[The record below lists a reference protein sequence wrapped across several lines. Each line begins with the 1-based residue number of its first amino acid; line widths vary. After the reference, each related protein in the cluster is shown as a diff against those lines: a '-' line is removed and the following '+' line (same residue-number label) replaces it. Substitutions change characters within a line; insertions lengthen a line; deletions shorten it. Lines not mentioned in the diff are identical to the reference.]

1 VAATLGMVI
10 LVWACAQGRQEDSA
24 MVGELRARL
33 QSIVNQESD
42 DRFLEECLKLLEGIG
57 VGPALWKGSDLPLGR
72 GIVSEGQV
80 LKRGTS

>member
-1 VAATLGMVI
+1 
-10 LVWACAQGRQEDSA
+10 
-24 MVGELRARL
+24 
-33 QSIVNQESD
+33 
-42 DRFLEECLKLLEGIG
+42 LKLLEGIG